1 MHEIRDFS
9 IHYER
14 YIVKLNSSAHITILA
29 LAASFSFVSTAQA
42 ARPREVEVLNKA
54 TVSLVQATQ
63 IAEKQ
68 AAGKTIGAEFDIE
81 KDRPLWE
88 IKILG
93 NAGVKEYKI
102 DAASGAVIK
111 IEDEHIR
118 GKLTNFMTGM
128 NMKDLESAKTSL
140 AQAVATAE
148 KKFNGRAVKV
158 QVEHERGSIQY
169 DVFVRT
175 GDKSEKIKID
185 ATGQAR

>member
-1 MHEIRDFS
+1 M
-9 IHYER
+9 
-14 YIVKLNSSAHITILA
+14 KLNSSAQITILA
-29 LAASFSFVSTAQA
+29 LAASFSFASA
-42 ARPREVEVLNKA
+42 AHAAKPREVEALNKA

-88 IKILG
+88 VKVLG

-140 AQAVATAE
+140 PQAVATAE
-148 KKFNGRAVKV
+148 KKFNGTAVKV